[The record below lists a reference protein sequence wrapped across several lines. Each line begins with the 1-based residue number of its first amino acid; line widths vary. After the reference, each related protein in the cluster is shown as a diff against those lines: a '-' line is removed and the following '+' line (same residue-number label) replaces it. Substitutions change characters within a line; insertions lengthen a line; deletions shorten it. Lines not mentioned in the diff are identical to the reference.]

1 MARKPQKQPPPEF
14 VQELAE
20 WLGRVLIAASQIE
33 HMLGVTIAD
42 MLKINRL
49 HHRSFVI
56 PMSLNN
62 KITLLRQLGREYL
75 NPGDRKT
82 LKALLTE
89 IENCA
94 DLRNGLVH
102 GFYGVKKG
110 KFALITHSG
119 DAKFS
124 GLPVEWQPSD
134 LRKLVVRL
142 NAATQTNYQIR
153 HLFPSR
159 LRLPKSRKATPP
171 SPERA

>member
-1 MARKPQKQPPPEF
+1 MARKPQKQPSPEF

-33 HMLGVTIAD
+33 HTLGVTIAD
-42 MLKINRL
+42 MLNINRL

-56 PMSLNN
+56 PMSLSS
-62 KITLLRQLGREYL
+62 KISLLRQLGREYL
-75 NPGDRKT
+75 NPAERKI
-82 LKALLTE
+82 LKALLIE

-94 DLRNGLVH
+94 NLRNELVH

-110 KFALITHSG
+110 KLAVVTHSG
-119 DAKFS
+119 GAKFS

-134 LRKLVVRL
+134 LRKLVNRM
-142 NAATQTNYQIR
+142 NAASQTNYQIR

-159 LRLPKSRKATPP
+159 LRLPKNREATHP
-171 SPERA
+171 SV